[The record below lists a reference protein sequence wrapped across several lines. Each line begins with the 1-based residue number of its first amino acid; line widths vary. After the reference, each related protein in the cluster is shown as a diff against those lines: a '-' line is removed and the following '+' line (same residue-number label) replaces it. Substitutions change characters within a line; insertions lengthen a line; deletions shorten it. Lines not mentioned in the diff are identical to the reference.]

1 MTLPM
6 IMFNMGTSKSA
17 TIPSQD
23 NSHAI
28 YSIRQK
34 CVINN
39 IARSPV
45 KTDTKERDC
54 KSSTNFS
61 TFPNRGGRSKG
72 TNNKTFTIFDTFP
85 EIENIVARISDCFS
99 FPPREKNITPP
110 APTKYL
116 NSLNLKSVNK
126 LTAIDP
132 SASPETNN
140 VIYLTSIIK
149 KHYSRNVINK
159 MSESKN
165 DTMGPDSKNVVND
178 MSKSES
184 FMKGSVLH
192 HSMGVIIPL
201 TFA

>member
-6 IMFNMGTSKSA
+6 IMFNMETSKSA
-17 TIPSQD
+17 TIPSHD

-45 KTDTKERDC
+45 KTDIKERDC

-85 EIENIVARISDCFS
+85 EIENIVAGISDCLSFS
-99 FPPREKNITPP
+99 PREKSISPP
-110 APTKYL
+110 APTKYS
-116 NSLNLKSVNK
+116 NSRNLKYVNK
-126 LTAIDP
+126 LTAFDP
-132 SASPETNN
+132 KASPKTIN

-149 KHYSRNVINK
+149 KHYSKNVINK
-159 MSESKN
+159 MSKSKN
-165 DTMGPDSKNVVND
+165 DTMEPGSKNVVNN
-178 MSKSES
+178 MSKSEN
-184 FMKGSVLH
+184 FMKGSILH
-192 HSMGVIIPL
+192 HSMGGIIPL